1 MGQKELSAENAET
14 STPMEV
20 DAPEAPQTIPPQA
33 DSSPACPVITQ
44 KAAVSEAETPVKV
57 VKKKKISYKSM
68 MANMTKRT
76 KDENDIQREKE
87 SLRKVTGGGT
97 FSKID
102 KI

>member
-1 MGQKELSAENAET
+1 MGELSAENAET

-20 DAPEAPQTIPPQA
+20 DAPEAPQTIPLQA

-57 VKKKKISYKSM
+57 VKKNTYKSM

>member
-1 MGQKELSAENAET
+1 
-14 STPMEV
+14 MEV
-20 DAPEAPQTIPPQA
+20 DAPEPPQTTQLPPA
-33 DSSPACPVITQ
+33 SSPVCPVVSQ
-44 KAAVSEAETPVKV
+44 KAAVPEAETPVKV
-57 VKKKKISYKSM
+57 VKKKKKKKNSYKSM

-87 SLRKVTGGGT
+87 SLRKVTGGGA

>member
-1 MGQKELSAENAET
+1 
-14 STPMEV
+14 MEV
-20 DAPEAPQTIPPQA
+20 DAPESPQTVPLQA
-33 DSSPACPVITQ
+33 ASSPVSPAVTQ
-44 KAAVSEAETPVKV
+44 KAAVPEAETPVKV
-57 VKKKKISYKSM
+57 VKKKKKKKNSYKSM

-76 KDENDIQREKE
+76 KDENDIEREKE

>member
-1 MGQKELSAENAET
+1 
-14 STPMEV
+14 MEV
-20 DAPEAPQTIPPQA
+20 DAPEAPQTIPLQA

-57 VKKKKISYKSM
+57 VKKKKKKKNSYKSM